1 MLPHTEEETAA
12 SQNCPAM
19 IPLKEEGIAGGERC
33 PSVIPQ
39 DGTECQRMLPKDET
53 AVMEEW
59 LSVLPLRKD
68 NGRNGTADQKRH
80 SMVLQNDEEMTA
92 EEKAPSVQ
100 LQKDKVF
107 VTCLGAGSPGSA
119 GADSG
124 KQGETKHIFITL
136 LSSNSNVYFQLV
148 SDKMSRRKEKQNDPA
163 FSQPSGVCSPMC
175 RRHFRK
181 ARGGGF
187 R

>member
-1 MLPHTEEETAA
+1 MLPHTEEKTAA
-12 SQNCPAM
+12 SESCPAM
-19 IPLKEEGIAGGERC
+19 IPLKEEGMAGGERC

-53 AVMEEW
+53 AITEEW

-68 NGRNGTADQKRH
+68 NGRNGTANQ
-80 SMVLQNDEEMTA
+80 
-92 EEKAPSVQ
+92 EEKALSVQ
-100 LQKDKVF
+100 IQKDKVF